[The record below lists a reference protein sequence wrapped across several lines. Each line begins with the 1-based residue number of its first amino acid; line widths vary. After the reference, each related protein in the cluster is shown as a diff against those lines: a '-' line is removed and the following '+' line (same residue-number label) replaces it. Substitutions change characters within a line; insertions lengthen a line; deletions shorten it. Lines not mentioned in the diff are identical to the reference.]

1 MHVMGDLVP
10 FELAIFFIAT
20 FVGAL
25 VSGMAGFAFGLV
37 ASAMWL
43 HVITPAQSAVLIAA
57 FAIVNQGLSLWKLR
71 HALQFSRLRP
81 YLIGAALGIP
91 LGAEVLNWASPSHMR
106 AFIGVALVLFS
117 IYSLARPKL
126 HTVRGGKF
134 ADGLVGV
141 ISGFVGGSTGL
152 AGIPVVIWSTLRGWS
167 KDEQRAVFQPV
178 AITIF
183 AMVLLWFAGSG
194 MVTAETVRL
203 FLIGLPAVLLGMWLG
218 LKLYGKLNEATF
230 RTVVLVL
237 LLISGLALLPSIF
250 ATGN

>member
-1 MHVMGDLVP
+1 MSFD
-10 FELAIFFIAT
+10 LAIFLMAA

-25 VSGMAGFAFGLV
+25 VSGIAGFAFGLV
-37 ASAMWL
+37 ASAIWL

-71 HALQFSRLRP
+71 HALHFSRLCP
-81 YLIGAALGIP
+81 YLIGAAFGIP
-91 LGAEVLNWASPSHMR
+91 LGAAVLSWASPSHMR
-106 AFIGVALVLFS
+106 AFIGVALVFFS
-117 IYSLARPKL
+117 LYSLARPKL
-126 HTVRGGKF
+126 PTVKGGKF
-134 ADGLVGV
+134 ADGVVGV
-141 ISGFVGGSTGL
+141 VSGFVEGSTGL

-194 MVTAETVRL
+194 MLTAETVRM
-203 FLIGLPAVLLGMWLG
+203 FVIGLPAVLLGMWLG
-218 LKLYGKLNEATF
+218 LKLYGTLNEATF

-237 LLISGLALLPSIF
+237 LLISGLSLLPSVMM
-250 ATGN
+250 TTN

>member
-1 MHVMGDLVP
+1 MGNLVP

-25 VSGMAGFAFGLV
+25 VSGIAGFAFGLV
-37 ASAMWL
+37 ASAIWL

-71 HALQFSRLRP
+71 HALQFSRLWP
-81 YLIGAALGIP
+81 YLIGATLGIP
-91 LGAEVLNWASPSHMR
+91 MGAAVLSWASPSHMR
-106 AFIGVALVLFS
+106 AFVGVALVLFS

-126 HTVRGGKF
+126 PTVKGGKY
-134 ADGLVGV
+134 ADGIVGGV
-141 ISGFVGGSTGL
+141 SGFVGGSTGL

-178 AITIF
+178 AIAIF
-183 AMVLLWFAGSG
+183 AMVLVWFAGSG

-203 FLIGLPAVLLGMWLG
+203 FVIGLPAVLLGMWLG
-218 LKLYGKLNEATF
+218 LRLYGKLNEAAF

-237 LLISGLALLPSIF
+237 LLISGLSLLPSLV
-250 ATGN
+250 TGN

>member
-1 MHVMGDLVP
+1 MGNLVP
-10 FELAIFFIAT
+10 FELAIFFGAT

-25 VSGMAGFAFGLV
+25 VSGIAGFAFGLV

-57 FAIVNQGLSLWKLR
+57 FAIVNQALSLWKLR
-71 HALQFSRLRP
+71 HALQFSRLWP

-91 LGAEVLNWASPSHMR
+91 LGAAVLSWASPAHMR

-117 IYSLARPKL
+117 TYSLARPKL
-126 HTVRGGKF
+126 PIVGGSKF
-134 ADGLVGV
+134 ADAIVGAV
-141 ISGFVGGSTGL
+141 SGFVGGSTGL

-178 AITIF
+178 AIAIF

-194 MVTAETVRL
+194 MVTADTVQL
-203 FLIGLPAVLLGMWLG
+203 FVIGLPAVLLGMWVG
-218 LKLYGKLNEATF
+218 LNLYGKLNEAAF
-230 RTVVLVL
+230 RIIVLVL
-237 LLISGLALLPSIF
+237 LLISGLSLLPSAIMS
-250 ATGN
+250 TN